1 MGIEK
6 IEFLSLYEEEHWL
19 YNFLRKVMFEKK
31 VVLLMHNDEAV
42 ALIDASNF
50 EKDIN
55 WSVRHS
61 SLRVNKKDLTFV
73 KIHWYD
79 PAFGEIAYCS
89 TPRELFAPFEKIYDM
104 AEKIAVKIRN
114 ALHEQYPHKEIKY
127 EFAAKMPEVTFDFM
141 KKCISRTV
149 AWAELHPLCNDD
161 EEIIG
166 AVVSIEVDDP
176 EQHIEKIKDT
186 TKSFFEKKFGKQGDV
201 LPVSLKR
208 IQLRDFP
215 CTAKVHKAL
224 PILDLLKKLPES
236 PEILLIFGEC
246 IKSITW
252 LYKISESTTG
262 IPENRF
268 MQEFHVFLL
277 DLSSP
282 FLRLKS
288 RKINGRTY
296 PGYGYIYGVNY
307 LSEEKFFKILDAA
320 IPYPTVFILRL
331 SEEVISYDSS
341 NKKTTKVKYI
351 YQVWSG
357 LKSAAGAKVNRYYHS
372 DWLPES
378 RFALTLQG
386 ENIKDAFNNIHLQII
401 HLTDK

>member
-1 MGIEK
+1 MEITDPAFYRDFRMKIIEK
-6 IEFLSLYEEEHWL
+6 KIFALT
-19 YNFLRKVMFEKK
+19 
-31 VVLLMHNDEAV
+31 HNKEGI
-42 ALIDASNF
+42 ALIDASEFDFLAN
-50 EKDIN
+50 IH
-55 WSVRHS
+55 VGR
-61 SLRVNKKDLTFV
+61 RVSRDLLTSIKV
-73 KIHWYD
+73 HWYD
-79 PAFGEIAYCS
+79 PAFGDDKKCYNYAEIDSLIYNS
-89 TPRELFAPFEKIYDM
+89 IFAP
-104 AEKIAVKIRN
+104 AEKAFLKIRD
-114 ALHEQYPHKEIKY
+114 LLCEQYPQKEVHC
-127 EFAAKMPEVTFDFM
+127 EFPAIMQEVIFSLLE
-141 KKCISRTV
+141 KKV
-149 AWAELHPLCNDD
+149 ANGVCRGKTKPVRNDD

-176 EQHIEKIKDT
+176 EQYIEKIKDT

-320 IPYPTVFILRL
+320 IPYPTIFILRL

-341 NKKTTKVKYI
+341 NKKKTKVEYI

-357 LKSAAGAKVNRYYHS
+357 LKSAAGTKVNRYYHS

-386 ENIKDAFNNIHLQII
+386 ENIKDAFNNIHSQII

>member
-1 MGIEK
+1 MEITDPAFYRDFRMKIIEK
-6 IEFLSLYEEEHWL
+6 KIFALT
-19 YNFLRKVMFEKK
+19 
-31 VVLLMHNDEAV
+31 HNKEGI
-42 ALIDASNF
+42 ALIDASEFDFLAN
-50 EKDIN
+50 IH
-55 WSVRHS
+55 VGR
-61 SLRVNKKDLTFV
+61 RVSRDLLTSIKV
-73 KIHWYD
+73 HWYD
-79 PAFGEIAYCS
+79 PAFGDDKKCYNYAEIDSLIYNS
-89 TPRELFAPFEKIYDM
+89 IFAP
-104 AEKIAVKIRN
+104 AEKAFLKIRD
-114 ALHEQYPHKEIKY
+114 LLCEQYPQKEVHC
-127 EFAAKMPEVTFDFM
+127 EFPAIMQEVIFSLLE
-141 KKCISRTV
+141 KKV
-149 AWAELHPLCNDD
+149 ANGVCRGKTKPVRNDD

-176 EQHIEKIKDT
+176 EQYIEKIKDT

-296 PGYGYIYGVNY
+296 PGYAYIYGVNY

-320 IPYPTVFILRL
+320 IPYPTIFILRL

-341 NKKTTKVKYI
+341 NKKKTKVEYI

-357 LKSAAGAKVNRYYHS
+357 LKSAAGTKVNRYYHS

-386 ENIKDAFNNIHLQII
+386 ENIKDAFNNIHSQII

>member
-1 MGIEK
+1 MEITDPAFYRDFRMKIIEK
-6 IEFLSLYEEEHWL
+6 KIFALT
-19 YNFLRKVMFEKK
+19 
-31 VVLLMHNDEAV
+31 HNKEGI
-42 ALIDASNF
+42 ALIDASEFDFLAN
-50 EKDIN
+50 IH
-55 WSVRHS
+55 VGR
-61 SLRVNKKDLTFV
+61 RVSRDLLTSIKV
-73 KIHWYD
+73 HWYD
-79 PAFGEIAYCS
+79 PAFGDDKKCYNYAEIDSLIYNS
-89 TPRELFAPFEKIYDM
+89 IFAP
-104 AEKIAVKIRN
+104 AEKAFLKIRD
-114 ALHEQYPHKEIKY
+114 LLCEQYPQKEVY
-127 EFAAKMPEVTFDFM
+127 CEFPAIMQEVIFSLLE
-141 KKCISRTV
+141 KKV
-149 AWAELHPLCNDD
+149 ANGVCRGKTKPVRNDD

-176 EQHIEKIKDT
+176 EQYIEKIKDT

-215 CTAKVHKAL
+215 CAAKVHKAL

-320 IPYPTVFILRL
+320 IPYPTIFILRL

-341 NKKTTKVKYI
+341 NKKKTKVEYI

-378 RFALTLQG
+378 RFVLTLQG

>member
-1 MGIEK
+1 MEITDPAFYRDFRMKIIEK
-6 IEFLSLYEEEHWL
+6 KIFALT
-19 YNFLRKVMFEKK
+19 
-31 VVLLMHNDEAV
+31 HNKEGI
-42 ALIDASNF
+42 ALIDASEFDFLAN
-50 EKDIN
+50 IH
-55 WSVRHS
+55 VGR
-61 SLRVNKKDLTFV
+61 RVSRDLLTSIKV
-73 KIHWYD
+73 HWYD
-79 PAFGEIAYCS
+79 PAFGDDKKCYNYAEIDSLIYNS
-89 TPRELFAPFEKIYDM
+89 IFAP
-104 AEKIAVKIRN
+104 AEKAFLKIRD
-114 ALHEQYPHKEIKY
+114 LLCEQYPQKEVHC
-127 EFAAKMPEVTFDFM
+127 EFPAIMQEVIFSLLE
-141 KKCISRTV
+141 KKV
-149 AWAELHPLCNDD
+149 ANGVCRGKTKPVRNDD

-176 EQHIEKIKDT
+176 EQYIEKIKDT

-386 ENIKDAFNNIHLQII
+386 ENIKDAFNNIHSQII

>member
-1 MGIEK
+1 MEITDPAFYRDFRMKIIEK
-6 IEFLSLYEEEHWL
+6 KIFALT
-19 YNFLRKVMFEKK
+19 
-31 VVLLMHNDEAV
+31 HNKEGI
-42 ALIDASNF
+42 ALIDASEFDFLAN
-50 EKDIN
+50 IH
-55 WSVRHS
+55 VGR
-61 SLRVNKKDLTFV
+61 RVSRDLLTSIKV
-73 KIHWYD
+73 HWYD
-79 PAFGEIAYCS
+79 PAFGDDKKCYNYAEIDSLIYNS
-89 TPRELFAPFEKIYDM
+89 IFAP
-104 AEKIAVKIRN
+104 AEKAFLKIRD
-114 ALHEQYPHKEIKY
+114 LLCEQYPQKEVY
-127 EFAAKMPEVTFDFM
+127 CEFPAIMQEVIFSLLE
-141 KKCISRTV
+141 KKV
-149 AWAELHPLCNDD
+149 ANGVCRGKTKPVRNDD

-176 EQHIEKIKDT
+176 EQYIEKIKDT

-215 CTAKVHKAL
+215 CAAKVHKAL

-320 IPYPTVFILRL
+320 IPYPTIFILRL

-341 NKKTTKVKYI
+341 NKKKTKVEYI

>member
-1 MGIEK
+1 MEITDPAFYRDFRMKIIEK
-6 IEFLSLYEEEHWL
+6 KIFALT
-19 YNFLRKVMFEKK
+19 
-31 VVLLMHNDEAV
+31 HNKEGI
-42 ALIDASNF
+42 ALIDASEFDFLANIHVGRRVSR
-50 EKDIN
+50 D
-55 WSVRHS
+55 
-61 SLRVNKKDLTFV
+61 SLTSIKV
-73 KIHWYD
+73 HWYD
-79 PAFGEIAYCS
+79 PAFGDDKKCYNYAEIDSLIYNS
-89 TPRELFAPFEKIYDM
+89 IFAP
-104 AEKIAVKIRN
+104 AEKAFLKIRD
-114 ALHEQYPHKEIKY
+114 LLCEQYPQKEVHC
-127 EFAAKMPEVTFDFM
+127 EFPAIMQEVIFSLLE
-141 KKCISRTV
+141 KKV
-149 AWAELHPLCNDD
+149 ANGVCRGKTKPVRNDD

-166 AVVSIEVDDP
+166 AVVSIEVDDS
-176 EQHIEKIKDT
+176 EQYIEKIKDT

-215 CTAKVHKAL
+215 CTAKVYKAL

-320 IPYPTVFILRL
+320 IPYPTIFILRL
-331 SEEVISYDSS
+331 SEVVISYDSS

-378 RFALTLQG
+378 RFTLTLQG
-386 ENIKDAFNNIHLQII
+386 ENIKDAFNNIHSQII

>member
-1 MGIEK
+1 MEITDPAFYRDFRMKIIEK
-6 IEFLSLYEEEHWL
+6 KIFALT
-19 YNFLRKVMFEKK
+19 
-31 VVLLMHNDEAV
+31 HNKEGI
-42 ALIDASNF
+42 ALIDASEFDFLAN
-50 EKDIN
+50 IH
-55 WSVRHS
+55 VGR
-61 SLRVNKKDLTFV
+61 RVSRDLLTSIKV
-73 KIHWYD
+73 HWYD
-79 PAFGEIAYCS
+79 PAFGDDKKCYNYAEIDSLIYNS
-89 TPRELFAPFEKIYDM
+89 IFAP
-104 AEKIAVKIRN
+104 AEKAFLKIRD
-114 ALHEQYPHKEIKY
+114 LLCEQYPQKEVY
-127 EFAAKMPEVTFDFM
+127 CEFPAIMQEVIFSLLE
-141 KKCISRTV
+141 KKV
-149 AWAELHPLCNDD
+149 ANGVCRGKTKPVRNDD

-176 EQHIEKIKDT
+176 EQYIEKIKDT

-215 CTAKVHKAL
+215 CAAKVHKAL

-320 IPYPTVFILRL
+320 IPYPTIFIMRL

-341 NKKTTKVKYI
+341 NKKKTKVEYI

-378 RFALTLQG
+378 RFVLTLQG